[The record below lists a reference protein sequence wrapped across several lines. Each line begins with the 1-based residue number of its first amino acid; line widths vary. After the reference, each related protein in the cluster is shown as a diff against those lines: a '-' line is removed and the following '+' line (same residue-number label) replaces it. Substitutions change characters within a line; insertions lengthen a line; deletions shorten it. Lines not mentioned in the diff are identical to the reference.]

1 MALKS
6 PHLLGLRDIPV
17 EDITAILDSAV
28 AFKEI
33 LNRPIPKVPTLRHV
47 TVVNAFF
54 ENSTRTRISFELAE
68 KRLSADVVNF
78 SASASSVKKGETLI
92 DTIRNLE
99 AMKIDLVV
107 MRHPLPGAHILLTK
121 HCDSKVI
128 NAGDGAHEHPTQ
140 ALLDMMTLRE
150 VYGDFN
156 KLRVTL
162 VGDISHSR
170 VALSNI
176 YGLLAMGAKVAV
188 CGPPTLIPRDI
199 ESLGVKV
206 YSDLDEAIAKSD
218 VLNVLRIQME
228 RQDSGLFP
236 SIREYHQTF
245 GVTSERLESANK
257 KLTILHPGP
266 INRGLEL
273 DADVADGP
281 HSVILQQVTNGVAV
295 RMAILYL
302 IAGGDEL

>member
-6 PHLLGLRDIPV
+6 THLLGLRDVPA

-33 LNRPIPKVPTLRHV
+33 LSRPVPKVPTLRHV

-78 SASASSVKKGETLI
+78 SASASSVNKGETLI

-107 MRHPLPGAHILLTK
+107 MRHPLPGAPNLLAK
-121 HCDSKVI
+121 YCDSKVI
-128 NAGDGAHEHPTQ
+128 NAGDGSHEHPTQ

-176 YGLLAMGAKVAV
+176 FGLTTMGAQVAV

-199 ESLGVKV
+199 EHLGVKV
-206 YSDLDEAIAKSD
+206 YHDLDEAIAKSD
-218 VLNVLRIQME
+218 VLNVLRIQLE

-236 SIREYHQTF
+236 SKREYHQTF
-245 GVTSERLESANK
+245 GVTSERLAASNK
-257 KLTILHPGP
+257 PLTILHPGP

-273 DADVADGP
+273 DGDVADGP

-302 IAGGDEL
+302 IAGGEK